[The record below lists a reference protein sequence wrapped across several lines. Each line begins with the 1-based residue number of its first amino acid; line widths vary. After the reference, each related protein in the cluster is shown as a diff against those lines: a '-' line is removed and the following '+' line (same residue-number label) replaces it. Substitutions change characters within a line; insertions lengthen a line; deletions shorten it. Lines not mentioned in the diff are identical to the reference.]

1 MENLKHTIE
10 YFILHLELN
19 EIARENDFI
28 KLEAFKKFYPGQED
42 DIMQA
47 FVLLRNLKVSQ
58 IPVPEGLIEKD
69 YKLLLNEIKRRKRKN
84 YSLWIGVSSA
94 ACVCLVVFMSL
105 FLKFS
110 TGDMIDQS
118 SKMLSLLDSLTVEV
132 DDVQLISGSKRALV
146 PDNQTITQTTEGDF
160 IVGNDEKMKSSEIE
174 TEFLQLVV
182 PNGKRTNIKFHDGTI
197 AWLNSGSKL
206 VYPKVFARDKREIF
220 IEGEIYI
227 HVEKAEDKPFIVHAK
242 EFDVTVL
249 GTTFNVN
256 AYAEDVENSIVL
268 VEGSV
273 IVKSENK
280 KQKLLPHQGLFLN
293 KGMVKVKNVDI
304 YNYICWKDGIMKI
317 DGESLANIFNRL
329 ARHYN
334 VRIHLDNQ
342 KMFAEKYKGRLNLA
356 DTLEEVLTNL
366 SASIPFVYEKNP
378 DNSISITI
386 KN

>member
-1 MENLKHTIE
+1 MEDRKHTIE
-10 YFILHLELN
+10 YFILHSELN

-28 KLEAFKKFYPGQED
+28 KLETFKQLYPEQEE

-47 FVLLRNLKVSQ
+47 FILLQNLKVHQKSVPQEQ
-58 IPVPEGLIEKD
+58 IEND

-84 YSLWIGVSSA
+84 YSLWIGISSA
-94 ACVCLVVFMSL
+94 ACICLVFIMSV
-105 FLKFS
+105 FLKVS
-110 TGDMIDQS
+110 TNDMIDQS
-118 SKMLSLLDSLTVEV
+118 SRMLSLLDSLTVEV
-132 DDVQLISGSKRALV
+132 DDVQIVSGSIKASV
-146 PDNQTITQTTEGDF
+146 PNNQTITQTDEGDF
-160 IVGNDEKMKSSEIE
+160 VVGKEEKLKSSDIE
-174 TEFLQLVV
+174 TEFVQLVV

-206 VYPKVFARDKREIF
+206 IYPKVFAKDKREIF

-227 HVEKAEDKPFIVHAK
+227 HVEKAKDKPFVVHAK

-256 AYAEDVENSIVL
+256 AYTEDSENSIVL

-273 IVKSENK
+273 EVMSENK
-280 KQKLLPHQGLFLN
+280 KQKLLPNQGLFLDN
-293 KGMVKVKNVDI
+293 GIIEVKSVDT
-304 YNYICWKDGIMKI
+304 YHYICWKDGIMKI

-334 VRIHLDNQ
+334 VRIQLENENL
-342 KMFAEKYKGRLNLA
+342 FAEKYKGRLNLA
-356 DTLEEVLTNL
+356 DNLEEVLTYL
-366 SASIPFVYEKNP
+366 SASIPFAYEKKT
-378 DNSISITI
+378 DNSISISM